1 MPTLL
6 HIAASPRKTRSA
18 SREVANAF
26 ITEYQASHPE
36 DIIKSLDLW
45 DAQLPELDEDAMN
58 AKYAGLSG
66 TPLDEHQKKAW
77 GRLEELANHLHNA
90 DKIVFSL
97 PLWNFSIPYKLKQ
110 FIDLVS
116 QKDILFSFDP
126 VRGLEGLLHNKKAL
140 VIYARGL
147 DYGKDSGSGT
157 PAPAFDFQKPYF
169 DAWLRFIGITDI
181 RSVIVEKTLFG
192 DAIDLESRSLG
203 SEQAKEFARD
213 F

>member
-1 MPTLL
+1 MSTLL
-6 HIAASPRKTRSA
+6 HIAASPRKNRSA

-26 ITEYQASHPE
+26 LDAYCTAHPA
-36 DIIKSLDLW
+36 DVIQSLDLW
-45 DAQLPELDEDAMN
+45 DAELPELDEHAMN

-66 TPLDEHQKKAW
+66 TPLDQQQKAAW
-77 GRLEELANHLHNA
+77 GRLEELASHLHNA
-90 DKIVFSL
+90 DKLVFSL
-97 PLWNFSIPYKLKQ
+97 PLWNFSIPYKLKH

-126 VRGLEGLLHNKKAL
+126 ERGLEGLLHDKKAL

-157 PAPAFDFQKPYF
+157 PAQAYDFQKPYF

-192 DAIDLESRSLG
+192 DAVDIESRSLA
-203 SEQAKEFARD
+203 SLQAREFVRG